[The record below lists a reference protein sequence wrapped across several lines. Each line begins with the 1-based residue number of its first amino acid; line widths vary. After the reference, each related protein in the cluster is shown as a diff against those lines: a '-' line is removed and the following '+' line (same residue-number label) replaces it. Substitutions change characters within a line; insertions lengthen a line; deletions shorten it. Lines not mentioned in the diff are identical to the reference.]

1 MEAAA
6 VAFGA
11 AYATGD
17 LFCFLVAMLTM
28 GLIMTGLTLVLAW
41 ALTRTAVAHLQIA
54 AAVLLLIA
62 ALLWSTLPFSFS
74 GTRSPV
80 TALLFLLASYLIVPL
95 AAILPGMVWFW
106 PGERSCVLK
115 ATALCAAATFTVEV
129 LLYLALSFVLPKDQI
144 YSAVLWLL
152 NTLAAN
158 PLAAP
163 LLFLAVFALSAFIA
177 VIMYHLLAIAG
188 MLHPAPAVA
197 PPNRNK

>member
-152 NTLAAN
+152 KALGLGEHVAFLNHLGAREIALQLRSKVGPTAN
-158 PLAAP
+158 PLDARQDSKDCA
-163 LLFLAVFALSAFIA
+163 
-177 VIMYHLLAIAG
+177 
-188 MLHPAPAVA
+188 
-197 PPNRNK
+197 